1 MAAGKYG
8 TLLLCGNFRDLLL
21 IFLKRCL
28 EHTLRVYGTGFG
40 SHQPWIS
47 FYIFNIHCLSVN
59 RHYYCILPGNTI
71 AEYTNDDNGYTVVF
85 AQVGD
90 AFLFGPHKAKVTLK
104 DARGRKV
111 ASAVTT
117 IYNDGAYLRQWNAD
131 VVWEADCARIT
142 IRGAE
147 QEDEVIELYYKR
159 Q

>member
-1 MAAGKYG
+1 MRKAGKVILKALIA
-8 TLLLCGNFRDLLL
+8 LLL
-21 IFLKRCL
+21 
-28 EHTLRVYGTGFG
+28 V
-40 SHQPWIS
+40 
-47 FYIFNIHCLSVN
+47 SVLAIGMLAIYLTYAMN
-59 RHYYCILPGNTI
+59 WKKTTI
-71 AEYTNDDNGYTVVF
+71 AEYTNDENGYTVVF
-85 AQVGD
+85 EQVCD

-111 ASAVTT
+111 ASVTTT

-131 VVWEADCARIT
+131 VVWETDRARVT

>member
-1 MAAGKYG
+1 MRKAGKVILKIVIA
-8 TLLLCGNFRDLLL
+8 LLLVIVLAIGML
-21 IFLKRCL
+21 
-28 EHTLRVYGTGFG
+28 
-40 SHQPWIS
+40 S
-47 FYIFNIHCLSVN
+47 FYLTYAMNWKKT
-59 RHYYCILPGNTI
+59 TI